1 MCPLA
6 GVIFFRYTQYIIIVD
21 YLSCFL
27 GTAMNYVGIDIGSTA
42 SKAVVMDE
50 EKQTVL
56 YKKVMP
62 SGWNSK
68 ETGEVLLQWIYSLG
82 FVRDQLKITATGYGR
97 VSVPYADSTVTEITC
112 HGRGAAFL
120 ADGDVTVIDIGG
132 QDIKVIVLQN
142 GKVLDFVMNDKCSAG
157 TGKFLEV
164 MANRLG
170 LSLEEMFDCAARG
183 KRVQISSMCTV
194 FAESEVISLMGKGTP
209 REDIAAGV
217 IHSICSKVTLL
228 ASRKPKTGRYF
239 LTGGFCSSPYVLTV
253 LSVMLETE
261 IKTHE
266 DARFAGAIG
275 AALSA

>member
-1 MCPLA
+1 M
-6 GVIFFRYTQYIIIVD
+6 Y
-21 YLSCFL
+21 
-27 GTAMNYVGIDIGSTA
+27 YVGIDIGSTA
-42 SKAVVMDE
+42 SKAVVLDE
-50 EKQTVL
+50 DKHIVL
-56 YKKVMP
+56 HKRVVP

-68 ETGEVLLQWIYSLG
+68 ETGEQLLQWIYSQG
-82 FVRDQLKITATGYGR
+82 FIRDQLKIIATGYGR

-120 ADGDVTVIDIGG
+120 ADGNVTVIDIGG
-132 QDIKVIVLQN
+132 QDTKVIVLQN

-170 LSLEEMFDCAARG
+170 LSLPEMFDYAAKG
-183 KRVQISSMCTV
+183 KEVKISSMCTV

-217 IHSICSKVTLL
+217 IQSICSKVTLL
-228 ASRKPKTGRYF
+228 VNRKQKADRYF
-239 LTGGFCSSPYVLTV
+239 LSGGFCGSPYVVQV
-253 LSVMLETE
+253 LSRMLGTE
-261 IKTHE
+261 IQTHE
-266 DARFAGAIG
+266 DARYAGAIG

>member
-1 MCPLA
+1 
-6 GVIFFRYTQYIIIVD
+6 
-21 YLSCFL
+21 
-27 GTAMNYVGIDIGSTA
+27 MNYVGIDIGSTA
-42 SKAVVMDE
+42 SKAVIFDE
-50 EKQTVL
+50 YKHGIL
-56 YKKVMP
+56 HKKVIP

-68 ETGEVLLQWIYSLG
+68 ETSEVLRQWIESLG
-82 FVRDQLKITATGYGR
+82 FIREQLKIVATGYGR
-97 VSVPYADSTVTEITC
+97 VSVPYADTAVTEITC

-120 ADGDVTVIDIGG
+120 ASGTTTVIDIGG

-142 GKVLDFVMNDKCSAG
+142 GKVLDFIMNDKCSAG

-170 LSLEEMFDCAARG
+170 LSLEEMFDYAARG

-194 FAESEVISLMGKGTP
+194 FAESEVISLMGKGTA

-217 IHSICSKVTLL
+217 IYSICSKVSLL
-228 ASRKPKTGRYF
+228 ANRKPKADAYF
-239 LTGGFCSSPYVLTV
+239 LTGGFCSSPYIITV
-253 LSVMLETE
+253 LSGLLGAE

>member
-1 MCPLA
+1 M
-6 GVIFFRYTQYIIIVD
+6 Y
-21 YLSCFL
+21 
-27 GTAMNYVGIDIGSTA
+27 YVGIDIGSTA
-42 SKAVVMDE
+42 SKAVVLDE
-50 EKQTVL
+50 DKRAVL
-56 YKKVMP
+56 YKRVVP

-68 ETGEVLLQWIYSLG
+68 ETGEQLLQWIYSQG
-82 FVRDQLKITATGYGR
+82 FIRDQLKIIATGYGR

-120 ADGDVTVIDIGG
+120 ADGNVTVIDIGG
-132 QDIKVIVLQN
+132 QDTKVIVLQN

-170 LSLEEMFDCAARG
+170 LSLPEMFGYAAKG
-183 KRVQISSMCTV
+183 KEVKISSMCTV

-217 IHSICSKVTLL
+217 IQSICSKVSLL
-228 ASRKPKTGRYF
+228 VNRKPKAEHYF
-239 LTGGFCSSPYVLTV
+239 LKGGFCGSPYIVHV
-253 LSVMLETE
+253 LSGILNSE
-261 IKTHE
+261 IQTHE
-266 DARFAGAIG
+266 DARYAGAIG